1 MNWLRISWMLYKINV
16 RARMQYRVSFL
27 LTTLLASVVTVAE
40 FLGLAVVLHAFGA
53 IRGWNVWE
61 IGYLYGVLMTAKYLY
76 RGFGSAVNNFEPYLV
91 NGQLDQLLLRPMP
104 LLLSVLTSRTRMVG
118 GELLQSLTVLG
129 VCLGKLLGDGTVGWA
144 AIPLTLLIV
153 CTGTVIMFAVG
164 LATAAVGFWTTRTED
179 LSVLT
184 DNAST
189 TACQLPLS
197 LFPDWLRTLLLT
209 VVPFGFINYVPAMF
223 IVRSEWGWWTVPAT
237 AAVAA
242 LSLGAA
248 LALWRV
254 GVRKYQSTGT

>member
-1 MNWLRISWMLYKINV
+1 
-16 RARMQYRVSFL
+16 
-27 LTTLLASVVTVAE
+27 
-40 FLGLAVVLHAFGA
+40 
-53 IRGWNVWE
+53 
-61 IGYLYGVLMTAKYLY
+61 
-76 RGFGSAVNNFEPYLV
+76 
-91 NGQLDQLLLRPMP
+91 
-104 LLLSVLTSRTRMVG
+104 
-118 GELLQSLTVLG
+118 
-129 VCLGKLLGDGTVGWA
+129 
-144 AIPLTLLIV
+144 
-153 CTGTVIMFAVG
+153 MFAVG
-164 LATAAVGFWTTRTED
+164 LATAAAGFWTTRTED

-223 IVRSEWGWWTVPAT
+223 IVRSEWGWWTIPAA

-248 LALWRV
+248 FALWRV

>member
-118 GELLQSLTVLG
+118 GELLQSLSVLG
-129 VCLGKLLGDGTVGWA
+129 VCLGKLLGGGDGRLGRDPFDA
-144 AIPLTLLIV
+144 ADRLHRDRHHVRRRPRDGGGRLLDDANRGPV
-153 CTGTVIMFAVG
+153 RAHRQCVDDG
-164 LATAAVGFWTTRTED
+164 
-179 LSVLT
+179 
-184 DNAST
+184 
-189 TACQLPLS
+189 
-197 LFPDWLRTLLLT
+197 
-209 VVPFGFINYVPAMF
+209 VPA
-223 IVRSEWGWWTVPAT
+223 
-237 AAVAA
+237 AA
-242 LSLGAA
+242 
-248 LALWRV
+248 
-254 GVRKYQSTGT
+254 

>member
-1 MNWLRISWMLYKINV
+1 MNGLRISWLLYRINV
-16 RARMQYRVSFL
+16 RARMQYRISFL
-27 LTTLLASVVTVAE
+27 LTTLLASVVTIAE

-53 IRGWNVWE
+53 IKGWNVWE

-76 RGFGSAVNNFEPYLV
+76 RSFGSAINNFEPYLV
-91 NGQLDQLLLRPMP
+91 NGLLDQLLLRPMP
-104 LLLSVLTSRTRMVG
+104 LLLSVMTSRTRMVG
-118 GELLQSLTVLG
+118 GELLQSMTVLG
-129 VCLGKLLGDGTVGWA
+129 ICLGKLMRDGAVGWTA
-144 AIPLTLLIV
+144 LPATAFVI

-164 LATAAVGFWTTRTED
+164 LATAAAGFWTTRTED

-209 VVPFGFINYVPAMF
+209 VIPFGFINYVPAMF
-223 IVRSEWGWWTVPAT
+223 IVRSEWGFWTLPAT
-237 AAVAA
+237 AGAAA
-242 LSLGAA
+242 LSLAGA
-248 LALWRV
+248 LALWRI